1 MTSMK
6 RIFFIVLTTV
16 LIGFSLTMPIEVS
29 AQPDPRCD
37 PRETWAECCARF
49 PEASAC
55 PIDGGVVALLAAGV
69 GYGIKRA
76 RDSRQKGERA
86 LEE

>member
-1 MTSMK
+1 MK
-6 RIFFIVLTTV
+6 RYFFICLSNL
-16 LIGFSLTMPIEVS
+16 LIAFSLTLPLGLF
-29 AQPDPRCD
+29 AQGGADPGCD
-37 PRETWAECCARF
+37 PGETLEQCCARV
-49 PEASAC
+49 PNAPVC

-76 RDSRQKGERA
+76 RDSRQKSEKA